1 MSLFDRW
8 RNRRLREDLDSASVE
23 IRSLRA
29 DLDTLWEKFSRLH
42 GRLAKRGDLTPVE
55 PVANGATQGMTSRA
69 AEAQAAIERRRGI
82 HRVS

>member
-55 PVANGATQGMTSRA
+55 QNANGATQGMTSKA
-69 AEAQAAIERRRGI
+69 AEVQAAIERRRGI

>member
-1 MSLFDRW
+1 M
-8 RNRRLREDLDSASVE
+8 DSASVE

-42 GRLAKRGDLTPVE
+42 GRLAKRGDLTPDQPRE
-55 PVANGATQGMTSRA
+55 NQQAGSPQGMTERA
-69 AEAQAAIERRRGI
+69 AQAQAAIERRRGI